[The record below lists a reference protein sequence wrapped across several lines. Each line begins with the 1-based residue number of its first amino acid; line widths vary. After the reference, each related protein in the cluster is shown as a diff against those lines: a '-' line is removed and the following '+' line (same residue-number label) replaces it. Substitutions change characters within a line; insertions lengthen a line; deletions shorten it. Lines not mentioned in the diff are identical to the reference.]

1 MQTSTFTI
9 TSKSFQ
15 DGGVLPKKHSNF
27 GADVHPELEWTNPP
41 QGTKSFALINDDPDC
56 PIGTWTHWLVKDI
69 PANTTKIE
77 ENSVPGV
84 EVVNSWGV
92 SNYKGPRPPSGTH
105 RYYFMLYALKVEKM
119 KAKNMKDFYKEVEEQ
134 KLGQAVIMG
143 KFSKP

>member
-27 GADVHPELEWTNPP
+27 GEDVNPELEWTNPP

-134 KLGQAVIMG
+134 KLGKAVIMG